1 MKSKLKSRLK
11 TMNKE
16 LIKEFIEKNFSY
28 MIFFYISLFLIV
40 WPFLNN
46 NQTIETAKLRTLNRL
61 MPPLS
66 QFVINDI
73 KGQSLAALQLDKY
86 LFYYDKVSD
95 YLPKNADAYFMKGYC
110 YTQTG
115 LFDKAQKN
123 FQQAIDLNPHFFWG
137 YYNLG
142 IVHLKLGQ
150 WDAAIESFQKALN
163 TKPEITIKILLTS
176 KVFQQLL
183 VQLDQPGKILPINLK
198 TAYKDCYQL
207 ILLSNTLKKATEK
220 QIPPQI
226 NNQLQVKMF

>member
-1 MKSKLKSRLK
+1 MIKVLD
-11 TMNKE
+11 
-16 LIKEFIEKNFSY
+16 KEFIGKNFSC
-28 MIFFYISLFLIV
+28 MIFFYISLFLIA

-46 NQTIETAKLRTLNRL
+46 NQAIETAKLRTLNRL

-73 KGQSLAALQLDKY
+73 KGQSLAALPIDKY

-95 YLPKNADAYFMKGYC
+95 YLPENADAYYMKGYC
-110 YTQTG
+110 Y
-115 LFDKAQKN
+115 AQKGLLGQAQKS

-142 IVHLKLGQ
+142 MVSLKLGQ
-150 WDAAIESFQKALN
+150 WDAAVESFHKALG
-163 TKPEITIKILLTS
+163 TKPEITIKIMLTS

-183 VQLDQPGKILPINLK
+183 VQIDQPGKILSINLK

-207 ILLSNTLKKATEK
+207 ILLSNTLKKATQK

-226 NNQLQVKMF
+226 NNQLRVKML

>member
-1 MKSKLKSRLK
+1 MIKVLD
-11 TMNKE
+11 
-16 LIKEFIEKNFSY
+16 KEFIGKYFSY
-28 MIFFYISLFLIV
+28 MIFFYILLFLIV

-66 QFVINDI
+66 QFVMNDI
-73 KGQSLAALQLDKY
+73 KGQSLAALPIDKY

-95 YLPKNADAYFMKGYC
+95 YLPKNADAYYMKGYC
-110 YTQTG
+110 YTQKG
-115 LFDKAQKN
+115 HLSQAQKS
-123 FQQAIDLNPHFFWG
+123 FQQSIDLNPQFFWA

-142 IVHLKLGQ
+142 MVSLKLGQ
-150 WDAAIESFQKALN
+150 WDTAIESFHKALS
-163 TKPEITIKILLTS
+163 TKPEITVKIMLTS

-183 VQLDQPGKILPINLK
+183 VQIDQPGKILSINLK

-207 ILLSNTLKKATEK
+207 ILLSNTLKKAAEK